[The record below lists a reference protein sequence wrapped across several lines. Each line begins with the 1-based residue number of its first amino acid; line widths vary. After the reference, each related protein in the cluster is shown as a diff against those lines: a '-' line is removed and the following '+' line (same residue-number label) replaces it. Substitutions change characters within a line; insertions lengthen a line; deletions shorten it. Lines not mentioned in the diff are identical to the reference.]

1 MQKSKERRLVMD
13 KINTAKATLI
23 GIIGATGSFIAQAFG
38 GWTSDLATL
47 IILMG
52 INFTMGLLIAA
63 IWKKSNKSNNGA
75 LSSWSAWKGLC
86 RKGISLLFVL
96 IAYRL
101 DIIMR
106 VDYIRTA
113 VIIGFIVNELISI
126 VENAGV
132 MGIPIPGVIT
142 RAIDMLKKKSEGDT
156 NG

>member
-1 MQKSKERRLVMD
+1 MERVSL
-13 KINTAKATLI
+13 AKVSFI
-23 GIIGATGSFIAQAFG
+23 SIIGVIGSFLANLLG
-38 GWTSDLATL
+38 GWTNDLVTL

-52 INFTMGLLIAA
+52 IDFTMGLLIAA
-63 IWKKSNKSNNGA
+63 VWKKSGKSENGA

-86 RKGISLLFVL
+86 RKGVSLLFVL

-101 DIIMR
+101 DIAVG

-126 VENAGV
+126 VENAGI
-132 MGIPIPGVIT
+132 MGIPIPSVIS
-142 RAIDMLKKKSEGDT
+142 RAIDILKNRTEGDT